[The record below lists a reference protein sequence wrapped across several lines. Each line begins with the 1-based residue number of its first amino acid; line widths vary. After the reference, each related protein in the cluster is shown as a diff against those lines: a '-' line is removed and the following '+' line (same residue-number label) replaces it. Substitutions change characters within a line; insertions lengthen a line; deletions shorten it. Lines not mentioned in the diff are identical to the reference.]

1 MKDLEEINGS
11 ELVSVI
17 KILNKSGFL
26 EKEIRTVGVKKKDLL
41 EHFADAY
48 EGLDAEA
55 EEKMLKDKKYAP
67 VIDFYEDTFSDELGN
82 KEEGKEAE
90 KEEEEKKEQEKPAK
104 KEKKE
109 KPAKKEK
116 APKEKKEKEP
126 VELSRYGHKAGTK
139 GAELDELFYK
149 GDTLQNMA
157 DIIGTTLSRVNNF
170 KYGLIRKGWKVE
182 CVDKENKIYKVT
194 GRIDDKKE

>member
-17 KILNKSGFL
+17 KILNRSGFL

-48 EGLDAEA
+48 ESLDAEA

-67 VIDFYEDTFSDELGN
+67 VIDFYEDTFSDELGK

-90 KEEEEKKEQEKPAK
+90 KEEEEEVEKEKSSKKDK
-104 KEKKE
+104 KEKEKE
-109 KPAKKEK
+109 KKEK
-116 APKEKKEKEP
+116 APKKEKTPGEK
-126 VELSRYGHKAGTK
+126 VVGRYAGSQAEKIDFILNGEGGSIEDIAKESGATIARTK
-139 GAELDELFYK
+139 RRINKLKQLGRTIIEENGIYRLAK
-149 GDTLQNMA
+149 G
-157 DIIGTTLSRVNNF
+157 
-170 KYGLIRKGWKVE
+170 E
-182 CVDKENKIYKVT
+182 
-194 GRIDDKKE
+194 